1 MVPHFKRLSDFILA
15 KKWYMRAL
23 FMPGPERHDIDA
35 RMRRHGFYSLGDEN
49 QPDFSLLQ
57 IRHKDSHK
65 LHMSPTLEAHK
76 P

>member
-35 RMRRHGFYSLGDEN
+35 RMRRHGFCNLGDDMR
-49 QPDFSLLQ
+49 PDFPLVQ

-65 LHMSPTLEAHK
+65 LHMSPTLDPHK